1 MLQALN
7 RSTNTKFIFKCIRE
21 RNNFFTIHYLNNYFE
36 HETLLDE
43 NGDDVLTNIIK
54 FGTAQMISYVLGVRF
69 RRTMDSCDSNGVHL
83 LFHAA
88 KRSDLDLETIRAIFV
103 RSNADFNMT
112 NEQHGSLLNQCIA
125 SKNIRAISIMMNF
138 GIDVNARDENNDPV
152 IFRCVTHGLLEIS
165 NLIINNDDF
174 NVNMTNSY
182 NESILEVALLKNM
195 LIHASMIIKNMPNDL
210 YSREQTLKLMEI
222 CIDKKNTMMAWKVY
236 STHSCIVIQ
245 KHVRG
250 FLTRLKYGR
259 NARNAQNE

>member
-36 HETLLDE
+36 HETILDE

-54 FGTAQMISYVLGVRF
+54 FGTAQMITYVLGIRF
-69 RRTMDSCDSNGVHL
+69 GCSITMDSYDINGVHI

-88 KRSDLDLETIRAIFV
+88 KRSDLDLETIRTIYIRA
-103 RSNADFNMT
+103 NMDFNMR
-112 NEQHGSLLNQCIA
+112 NNQYGSLLNQCIA

-138 GIDVNARDENNDPV
+138 GIDVNATDENGDPV

-174 NVNMTNSY
+174 DVDLTNSF

-195 LIHASMIIKNMPNDL
+195 LIHGSMIIKKMPRDL

-222 CIDKKNTMMAWKVY
+222 CIDKKNTMMAWKLY
-236 STHSCIVIQ
+236 STHSSIVIQ
-245 KHVRG
+245 KRVRG
-250 FLTRLKYGR
+250 FLTRLKY
-259 NARNAQNE
+259 ARLTDR